1 MDSARSIAPTAG
13 GRPDSAARLSR
24 AACALLIAVALGAE
38 PLLAQPFRLPTAPP
52 ASLSPEAQQS
62 FEAKIDELARALA
75 NDPRLKRLAPDKRRG
90 LVEFVVGN
98 ILFVAAHEL
107 GHALLSEMKL
117 PALVGVEQAADDF
130 AVLTALKH
138 GEKDFSDR
146 ILIEAAKGWFV
157 SGRRGTK
164 AGGPLDYYARHGL
177 DERRG
182 YRIVCLLVGADP
194 ARFKAL
200 AEETQLPADRRRRC
214 GWDYDRVTRAW
225 ERALAPH
232 RRAAEQ
238 PKTRID
244 AIYGNAKRRLGV
256 YAQTFRNLRFL
267 ETIAELA
274 ADRLAWPAPLVLEMR
289 TCGQANAGWTAATRR
304 LHICYELARDFAEL
318 YRDFADDRNR
328 ATRRR
333 D

>member
-1 MDSARSIAPTAG
+1 MTWGRTDRAAG
-13 GRPDSAARLSR
+13 LSR
-24 AACALLIAVALGAE
+24 AACALLIAVGLGAQ
-38 PLLAQPFRLPTAPP
+38 PVLAQPFRLPTVPP
-52 ASLSPEAQQS
+52 GSLSPEAQQS

-75 NDPRLKRLAPDKRRG
+75 NDPHLKRVPPPKRRG

-107 GHALLSEMKL
+107 GHALLAEMKL
-117 PALVGVEQAADDF
+117 PALVGEGQAADDF

-138 GEKDFSDR
+138 GERDFSDR

-157 SGRRGTK
+157 SGRRGTRDG
-164 AGGPLDYYARHGL
+164 AAAAYYARHGL

-232 RRAAEQ
+232 RRAADQ
-238 PKTRID
+238 PKARID
-244 AIYGNAKRRLGV
+244 VIYGDATGRLAV

-267 ETIAELA
+267 ETIADLA
-274 ADRLAWPAPLVLEMR
+274 ADRFAWPAPLVLEMR
-289 TCGQANAGWTAATRR
+289 TCGEANARWTLATRR

-318 YRDFADDRNR
+318 YRGFADDRKR
-328 ATRRR
+328 EAQAKR
-333 D
+333 